1 MTDVLLC
8 EYLGCLS
15 KSDSMSL
22 LKLTPALD
30 LYGWT
35 RVLVHGL
42 AFDRDF
48 KWWMG
53 EAWKRELIKWFLGPS
68 GSVLGQFF
76 FQTMSLEARITMVG
90 SEHPFD
96 EWMGRL
102 GRKGVLSHNLGL
114 RVRKMLASAPTALKW
129 GELPRGGKRGELK
142 VVDFDS

>member
-8 EYLGCLS
+8 EYLGMFVQIGQHVPLKIDACFRSVRL
-15 KSDSMSL
+15 DSCFG
-22 LKLTPALD
+22 A
-30 LYGWT
+30 W
-35 RVLVHGL
+35 L

-48 KWWMG
+48 KGWMG
-53 EAWKRELIKWFLGPS
+53 EAWKRELTKWFLGPS

-114 RVRKMLASAPTALKW
+114 RVRKMLASAPIALKW